1 MRGEK
6 GVMPCL
12 RLVIRYQLIRCGA
25 AALPSS
31 RALSR
36 WFHGGVKVESAGG
49 IFGGLGAGT
58 ASTMEAEVRGLHRR
72 LLSSGISQI
81 SPPSPERSPC

>member
-1 MRGEK
+1 MRGER
-6 GVMPCL
+6 GGMPCL

-25 AALPSS
+25 VALPSS

-58 ASTMEAEVRGLHRR
+58 GKGALAPGRGIR
-72 LLSSGISQI
+72 
-81 SPPSPERSPC
+81 ERHPGAVEDPDEH